1 MKKIIIKS
9 ILLIFGIIIFYA
21 CSSKNYQNKGDNPR
35 ESIEEIILKPNL
47 FHEKLNIDS
56 LLNSYN
62 DEILQLKE
70 NEIINPLDSIIDS
83 DSSRVVVIGRFINKS
98 DVFAL
103 DIYGNWQTQN
113 IYFYKYDEKWK
124 RIESDDYNWDVLSFN
139 FQNLNM
145 DDDNELL
152 IKGHHNMNDNQQNTI
167 YKFDIKEEKFVKSGS
182 FFCDELNIDSKNNII
197 YFEYGGSW
205 YTPNEKSIF
214 KWVNNKIFPIKKVS
228 LELKKYDYNSFDQW
242 ICYYENPTQDKD
254 TLVLKFKKTYNE
266 KNKKLYNLWEHF
278 FEQ

>member
-9 ILLIFGIIIFYA
+9 ILLIFGILIFYA

-70 NEIINPLDSIIDS
+70 NEFIYPLDSIIDS

-152 IKGHHNMNDNQQNTI
+152 IKGHHNMNGNTQNTI
-167 YKFDIKEEKFVKSGS
+167 YKFDIKEEEFVKSGS

-228 LELKKYDYNSFDQW
+228 LELKKYDNKSFDQW
-242 ICYYENPTQDKD
+242 IFYYENPTQDKD

-278 FEQ
+278 FE

>member
-70 NEIINPLDSIIDS
+70 NEFIYPLDSIIDS

-103 DIYGNWQTQN
+103 EIYGNWQTQN

-152 IKGHHNMNDNQQNTI
+152 IKGHHNMNGNQQNTI
-167 YKFDIKEEKFVKSGS
+167 YKFDTKEEKFVKSGS

-228 LELKKYDYNSFDQW
+228 LELKKYDYKSFDQW

-266 KNKKLYNLWEHF
+266 KNEKLYNLWEYF
-278 FEQ
+278 FE

>member
-1 MKKIIIKS
+1 
-9 ILLIFGIIIFYA
+9 
-21 CSSKNYQNKGDNPR
+21 
-35 ESIEEIILKPNL
+35 
-47 FHEKLNIDS
+47 
-56 LLNSYN
+56 
-62 DEILQLKE
+62 
-70 NEIINPLDSIIDS
+70 
-83 DSSRVVVIGRFINKS
+83 
-98 DVFAL
+98 
-103 DIYGNWQTQN
+103 
-113 IYFYKYDEKWK
+113 
-124 RIESDDYNWDVLSFN
+124 
-139 FQNLNM
+139 M

-228 LELKKYDYNSFDQW
+228 LKLKKYDYNSFDQW

>member
-70 NEIINPLDSIIDS
+70 NEFIYPLDSIIDS

-103 DIYGNWQTQN
+103 EIYGNWQTQN

-152 IKGHHNMNDNQQNTI
+152 IKGHHNMNGNQQNTI
-167 YKFDIKEEKFVKSGS
+167 YKFDTKEEKFVKSGS

-228 LELKKYDYNSFDQW
+228 LELKKYDYKSFDQW

-266 KNKKLYNLWEHF
+266 KNEKLYNLWECF
-278 FEQ
+278 FE